1 MLKNKQGT
9 VLQRGLVRQQARK
22 GCEDGDNSKKIEWL
36 STSTTCGAPMN
47 GKDDPSAVVYQDR
60 DSVSFTAS
68 VKESFGKVGGWKKQY
83 ITMEWLAIHFV
94 GTKGESE
101 CSISENIELCHHD
114 EEQEQA
120 GDTATCDKNGFA
132 VVQIFFKDDGLVP
145 GHTIAEVNHDSDDEE
160 ETVDVHRRTLQLRR
174 QTTTT
179 TTSCCPQQQRVICSI

>member
-1 MLKNKQGT
+1 M
-9 VLQRGLVRQQARK
+9 
-22 GCEDGDNSKKIEWL
+22 
-36 STSTTCGAPMN
+36 
-47 GKDDPSAVVYQDR
+47 GKTIPALLFIKTETR
-60 DSVSFTAS
+60 FPLTAS
-68 VKESFGKVGGWKKQY
+68 MKESFGKVGGCE
-83 ITMEWLAIHFV
+83 IEEETTTMEWLAIHFV